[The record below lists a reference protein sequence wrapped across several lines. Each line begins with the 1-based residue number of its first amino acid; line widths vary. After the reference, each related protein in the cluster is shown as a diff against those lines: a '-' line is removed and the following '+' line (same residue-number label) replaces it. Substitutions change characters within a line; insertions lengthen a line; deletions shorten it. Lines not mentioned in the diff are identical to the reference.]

1 MSIELSGPALTGLN
15 KISSAF
21 KDLLASAPLL
31 AAKDSTLWGAEAEV
45 EAAIRLNWIDLPQSS
60 RELLPELDALSAWA
74 RSNNLKNVILC
85 GMGGSSLAPEVIA
98 KCYGKSLTV
107 LDSTDPAQIA
117 AALPSDF
124 SETIVVVGSKSGSTI
139 ETASQRAF
147 FADAITRSGL
157 AVEDH
162 MVIVTDPGSPL
173 DLESRAL
180 GLRTINADPHV
191 GGRYS
196 ALSAFGLV
204 PAALMGVDVSVLLD
218 DAAAAAKTFLDQNSP
233 AVALAT
239 LLFELSDEAIA
250 FYDAGSTLPGIS
262 DWIEQL
268 VAESTGKNEKGRI
281 PIVIEGAHAP
291 VGGRALTIAFAGG
304 SADLIVQGTLGEQ
317 FILWEWVTALLSRA
331 LNIDPFNQPNV
342 TEAKE
347 RTGALLAE
355 WSDGQVHSPAPIFES
370 DNVQVFGEVDG
381 SSLSA
386 ILNNFIAQ
394 DNYYFALMAFLHRG
408 NDDAIMQLRELIA
421 AATDKP
427 TTFGWGPRFLHST
440 GQFHKGG
447 QQNGAFI
454 QISGES
460 VNDLAIPEQNFGF
473 HTLLMAQVLGDG
485 QALAKRKYPLIRFHL
500 KNREAGISELI
511 KAAKELN
518 S

>member
-1 MSIELSGPALTGLN
+1 MTIKLSGPALTGLN
-15 KISSAF
+15 KSSPTYL
-21 KDLLASAPLL
+21 DLSTIAPEL
-31 AAKDSTLWGAEAEV
+31 AAKNSHLWGDTAQAEA
-45 EAAIRLNWIDLPQSS
+45 ALRLNWIDLPTSS
-60 RELLPELDALSAWA
+60 RDLLPELDALSAWA
-74 RSNNLKNVILC
+74 RSKNLTNIILC

-107 LDSTDPAQIA
+107 LDSTDPAQIK
-117 AALPSDF
+117 AALPADF
-124 SETIVVVGSKSGSTI
+124 SRTVVVVGSKSGSTI

-147 FADAITRSGL
+147 FAQAIKSAGL
-157 AVEDH
+157 SVSDH

-173 DLESRAL
+173 DIDARSQ

-218 DAAAAAKTFLDQNSP
+218 DAAAAAGTFAAEDSP
-233 AVALAT
+233 AVVIAT
-239 LLFELSDEAIA
+239 LLFELSEEAIA
-250 FYDAGSTLPGIS
+250 FYDAGSALPGIS

-268 VAESTGKNEKGRI
+268 IAESTGKNEQGRI
-281 PIVIEGAHAP
+281 PVVIEGAHAA
-291 VGGRALTIAFAGG
+291 VGGRHFTVAFDGG
-304 SADLIVQGTLGEQ
+304 SADLVVAGTLGEQ

-331 LNIDPFNQPNV
+331 IKIDPFNQPNV

-355 WSDGQVHSPAPIFES
+355 WSDGQVHSPAPAFES
-370 DNVQVFGEVDG
+370 ENVQVYGNVSGD
-381 SSLSA
+381 SISA
-386 ILNNFIAQ
+386 ILSNFLKQ
-394 DNYYFALMAFLHRG
+394 DNYYFALMAYLHRG
-408 NDDAIMQLRELIA
+408 SDDAILELRELIA
-421 AATDKP
+421 LATKKP

-454 QISGES
+454 QISGDSTVDVE
-460 VNDLAIPEQNFGF
+460 IPGKSFGF

-485 QALAKRKYPLIRFHL
+485 QALQSRKYPLIRFHL
-500 KNREAGISELI
+500 KNRKAGISELI
-511 KAAKELN
+511 AALKA
-518 S
+518 